1 MRLKEIEQRLA
12 AIRTELTTRGADM
25 TDEEVATLEQEV
37 TDLRLYG
44 RAHLAAMLIHR
55 IQTISIIHIPPTA
68 KTTVPAP
75 AAAVD

>member
-37 TDLRLYG
+37 TDLQKKTVREYCSRQPG
-44 RAHLAAMLIHR
+44 RR
-55 IQTISIIHIPPTA
+55 
-68 KTTVPAP
+68 
-75 AAAVD
+75 

>member
-1 MRLKEIEQRLA
+1 MAGI
-12 AIRTELTTRGADM
+12 
-25 TDEEVATLEQEV
+25 
-37 TDLRLYG
+37 RLYG